1 MIKFLELEKSLVYIT
16 TSLRGNEAVF
26 ERMIKIDQIKKYPED
41 EDLLEDV
48 IIENKQALEMANIYS
63 GILDSTMDAYAN
75 IISNNT
81 NNTMKFLAVLT
92 IVMSIPTMIASFAG
106 MNLNGIPL
114 SSNAYGFWIMV
125 AVGIGIAAIVAV
137 IMKIKD
143 MF

>member
-1 MIKFLELEKSLVYIT
+1 
-16 TSLRGNEAVF
+16 
-26 ERMIKIDQIKKYPED
+26 
-41 EDLLEDV
+41 
-48 IIENKQALEMANIYS
+48 
-63 GILDSTMDAYAN
+63 MDAYAN

-106 MNLNGIPL
+106 MNLDGIPL
-114 SSNAYGFWIMV
+114 SGNAYGFWIMV